1 MKLYLIIEKF
11 FLNLLKLTWKT
22 FISIHEIKNI
32 YKKKK
37 IYKNT
42 KLTKEEKQQIDRFYK
57 ENYGKKISH
66 KWHKLY
72 KSYTGK
78 FDYKYVPEYLF
89 TTKLEMISNK
99 RSDIL
104 PLENKNLLETLFS
117 NVDNLIVTP
126 KTYIMNSNGIFFNE
140 NKEIITKEEAI
151 NSVNKKYNNSV
162 IKISKDTN
170 SGRGVKILNIK
181 NGIDQKSKLSTEEI
195 FNIMGDNF
203 IIQEKINQHESINK
217 IYPNSINTLR
227 IITYILPSGCF
238 ATPVVLRIGQGGK
251 DVDNAHAGGIFIAV
265 DDNGKLHDAAFSEY
279 GLKYKKHPD
288 TKKVFKDY
296 QIPLVKEAKEKVIK
310 LHKQVPTV
318 KLIGWDISISN
329 DEKIVVIEANLHSQS
344 TWFTQMAHG
353 KGLFEEHTEEILKEL
368 KNER

>member
-1 MKLYLIIEKF
+1 MKLYLIIERI
-11 FLNLLKLTWKT
+11 FLNLLKITWKS
-22 FISIHEIKNI
+22 FISIHETKNI

-37 IYKNT
+37 IYKNV
-42 KLTKEEKQQIDRFYK
+42 KLTKVEKQQIDKFYK

-66 KWHKLY
+66 KWHRLY

-78 FDYKYVPEYLF
+78 FDYKYVPEYIF

-117 NVDNLIVTP
+117 NVDKLAITP

-151 NSVNKKYNNSV
+151 SLVNKKYNEAV

-170 SGRGVKILNIK
+170 SGKGVKILNIK
-181 NGIDQKSKLSTEEI
+181 NGIDQKTNLSIEKV
-195 FNIMGDNF
+195 FNMMGNNF
-203 IIQEKINQHESINK
+203 IIQEKIKQHESISK
-217 IYPNSINTLR
+217 LYPNSINTLR

-251 DVDNAHAGGIFIAV
+251 EVDNAHAGGIFIAV
-265 DDNGKLHDAAFSEY
+265 NDNGQLHDTAFSEY
-279 GLKYKKHPD
+279 GGKYLKHPD
-288 TKKVFKDY
+288 TKQIFKNHR
-296 QIPLVKEAKEKVIK
+296 IPLVKEAKEIVIK
-310 LHKQVPTV
+310 LHKQIPTV
-318 KLIGWDISISN
+318 KLIGWDLSISN
-329 DEKIVVIEANLHSQS
+329 DEKIVIIEANLHSQS

-368 KNER
+368 KIER